1 MMFSKKESALTRKGA
16 RDPFALMRRMPPEF
30 DRMFD
35 ELAFPSF
42 GLFRTRPFAEAA
54 TWSPS
59 IDVFEK
65 DNRLVTKIDLP
76 GMKKEDVKVEVT
88 DGYLAISGKRKSEEE
103 KEKKKNFYRCERA
116 YGSFYRAVPL
126 PEGVKLEDVNA
137 TFAERR
143 ARGEHPLARKAGS
156 EGAHGG
162 SAGYAE
168 GGQAGGV
175 MTTP

>member
-1 MMFSKKESALTRKGA
+1 
-16 RDPFALMRRMPPEF
+16 
-30 DRMFD
+30 
-35 ELAFPSF
+35 
-42 GLFRTRPFAEAA
+42 
-54 TWSPS
+54 
-59 IDVFEK
+59 
-65 DNRLVTKIDLP
+65 
-76 GMKKEDVKVEVT
+76 VKVEVT